1 MNIQFFT
8 NISLR
13 KKLLGG
19 FLLTSLVTILV
30 GGKGYVTLSQA
41 GFDLEQL
48 QKKEMVLLMT
58 AEQLEIQAL
67 NHRRF
72 EKDVFLNI
80 GAPEKQ
86 REYLA
91 KFRSVSDKTN
101 GSLRQVIELAAKSAM
116 LSAETKQAL
125 KKSEEAY
132 NQYATG
138 FQEVANKVIA
148 DPSLTPQGAN
158 KLMNPIK
165 DHIYHFEEGIA
176 LLVKEAEA
184 IFSKT
189 SGDMIANGKRTKT
202 IITVF
207 LVTGVCVSIALGVVI
222 SISISQPMIKASL
235 FAEQMAR
242 GDFSTSLVAQGK
254 DEIGQCIDALNK
266 MSSQLKSTLGKVVE
280 GVVTL
285 KNSSTDL
292 TTIAHQLTDQANITS
307 KSAYSVSSAT
317 QDMTGNI
324 QAVAAAMEESSTN
337 LTTVA
342 TAAGEM
348 SGTIG
353 DISSNATQARSI
365 SEEAV
370 RQAKNA
376 SALMSDLGRAAEEIN
391 HVTEAITEISE
402 QTNLLALNATIEAA
416 RAGEAGKGFAVVA
429 NEIKELAKQTASAT
443 MDIKSRIDHVQTTT
457 GEAVTQI
464 NSVANIIQNI
474 NDIINGMAGAVS
486 EQSEATREITENI
499 TQASLGIQE
508 VNKNLSH
515 SSAVVHSIAS
525 EIESVNDSTSQ
536 VLANSSSVQDRS
548 MNLRELAEQLQQT
561 VALFKLG

>member
-1 MNIQFFT
+1 MNIQLLT
-8 NISLR
+8 NISLK

-19 FLLTSLVTILV
+19 FLLTSLVTIIV
-30 GGKGYVTLSQA
+30 GGKGYFTLSKTAQ
-41 GFDLEQL
+41 DLEQL
-48 QKKEMVLLMT
+48 QKKEMVLLVT

-80 GAPEKQ
+80 GSSEKQ
-86 REYLA
+86 KEYLE
-91 KFRSVSDKTN
+91 KFRSISEKTN
-101 GSLRQVIELAAKSAM
+101 ISLHQAIELAASSAM
-116 LSAETKQAL
+116 LSVETKEAL
-125 KKSEEAY
+125 SKSKESY
-132 NQYATG
+132 NLYFHG
-138 FQEVANKVIA
+138 FLEVANKVIA
-148 DPSLTPQGAN
+148 EPNITPQRAN
-158 KLMNPIK
+158 KLMTPIN

-176 LLVKEAEA
+176 LLVKEAET
-184 IFSKT
+184 IFKKT
-189 SGDMIANGKRTKT
+189 SDELITNGKRTKT
-202 IITVF
+202 IITIF
-207 LVTGVCVSIALGVVI
+207 LVTGVCFSIALGTII

-235 FAEQMAR
+235 FAEQMAS
-242 GDFSTSLVAQGK
+242 GDFTASLVAQGK
-254 DEIGQCIDALNK
+254 DEVGQCINALNR
-266 MSSQLKSTLGKVVE
+266 MSNQLKNSLSKVVE
-280 GVVTL
+280 GVATL
-285 KNSSTDL
+285 NNSSKDL
-292 TTIAHQLTDQANITS
+292 TEIANQLTNQANITS
-307 KSAYSVSSAT
+307 KSAHSVSSAT
-317 QDMTGNI
+317 KDMTENI

-348 SGTIG
+348 SGTIRE
-353 DISSNATQARSI
+353 ISSNATQARTI

-370 RQAKNA
+370 LQAKNA
-376 SALMSDLGRAAEEIN
+376 SNLMSDLGRAAKEIN

-429 NEIKELAKQTASAT
+429 NEIKELAKQTAAAT
-443 MDIKSRIDHVQTTT
+443 MDIKSRIDDVQTTT
-457 GEAVTQI
+457 EEAVTQI
-464 NSVANIIQNI
+464 NSVASIIKNI
-474 NDIINGMAGAVS
+474 NGIINDMAGAVS

-515 SSAVVHSIAS
+515 SSATVHSIAS
-525 EIESVNDSTSQ
+525 EIESVNDSTSH

>member
-1 MNIQFFT
+1 MNVGFFT

-19 FLLTSLVTILV
+19 FLLTSLVTIIV
-30 GGKGYVTLSQA
+30 GGKGYFTLSQTA
-41 GFDLEQL
+41 QDLEQL
-48 QKKEMVLLMT
+48 QKKEMLLLVT

-86 REYLA
+86 REYLG
-91 KFRSVSDKTN
+91 KFRSVSEKTHT
-101 GSLRQVIELAAKSAM
+101 SLRQAIELAANSAT
-116 LSAETKQAL
+116 LSMETKQAL
-125 KKSEEAY
+125 KKSEESY
-132 NQYATG
+132 NQYFTG
-138 FQEVANKVIA
+138 FQDIANKVIA
-148 DPSLTPQGAN
+148 DPSITPQGAN
-158 KLMNPIK
+158 KLMSPIK
-165 DHIYHFEEGIA
+165 NHIYHFEEGIG
-176 LLVKEAEA
+176 LLVKEAEG
-184 IFSKT
+184 IFNKT
-189 SGDMIANGKRTKT
+189 SEEMIANGKHTKT
-202 IITVF
+202 IITIF
-207 LVTGVCVSIALGVVI
+207 LVTGVCFSIALGTIV
-222 SISISQPMIKASL
+222 SISISRPMLNAAL

-254 DEIGQCIDALNK
+254 DEIGQCINALNR
-266 MSSQLKSTLGKVVE
+266 MSSQLKSTLSKVVE

-285 KNSSTDL
+285 KDSSTDL
-292 TTIAHQLTDQANITS
+292 TTIAHQLTDQANMTS
-307 KSAYSVSSAT
+307 KSAHSVSSAT
-317 QDMTGNI
+317 HDMTGNI

-376 SALMSDLGRAAEEIN
+376 SDLMSDLGRAAKEIT

-429 NEIKELAKQTASAT
+429 NEIKELAKQTATAT
-443 MDIKSRIDHVQTTT
+443 MDIKSRIDDVQTTT
-457 GEAVTQI
+457 EEAVAQI
-464 NSVANIIQNI
+464 NSVASIIQNI
-474 NDIINGMAGAVS
+474 NGIINGMAGAVS

-515 SSAVVHSIAS
+515 SSATVHSIAS

-536 VLANSSSVQDRS
+536 VLVNSSSVQDRS
-548 MNLRELAEQLQQT
+548 INLRELAEELQQT